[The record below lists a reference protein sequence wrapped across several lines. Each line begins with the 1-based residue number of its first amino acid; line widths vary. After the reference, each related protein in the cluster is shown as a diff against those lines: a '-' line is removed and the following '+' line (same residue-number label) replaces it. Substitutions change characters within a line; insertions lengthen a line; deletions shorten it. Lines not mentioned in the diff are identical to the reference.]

1 MKVNKKPVT
10 ENHRPDCL
18 TTKIFSVE
26 ECTRGLYRTCVGTC
40 TPKGVFGYISRKRVP
55 EKAVLG
61 TCGNGRDC
69 LPDGFC
75 KVRLFLLVVKHYIV
89 LSEIIEIHNL
99 YYSTD

>member
-1 MKVNKKPVT
+1 MSL
-10 ENHRPDCL
+10 E
-18 TTKIFSVE
+18 
-26 ECTRGLYRTCVGTC
+26 
-40 TPKGVFGYISRKRVP
+40 RVP

-61 TCGNGRDC
+61 TCGNGRGC